1 MNRRRMR
8 PSLSVVVALAAVLL
22 NAVPGRADELNEARR
37 VRIAR
42 RLSAATVTVLVG
54 SGSGTGFIVNRE
66 GWIVTNAHVAAGI
79 LEGAEILVRYDSR
92 RDRRARVVAVDAEHD
107 LALLEAQDPP
117 ATRPLRLA
125 DSDRVVVGQNVL
137 AFGSPF
143 GLEGTVTQGIV
154 SARRDV
160 PSAGGGVIHNAIQTD
175 AAMNPGNSGGP
186 LVNSR
191 GEVIGV
197 NTTILSRTGT
207 STGIGFAIPANIVR
221 DLLVAVRRQQQAQGP
236 VAANQPPLP
245 WLGILAE
252 DFTNRSL
259 QGIQVRQ
266 VVQGGPAA
274 RAGLLG
280 QFDPPPAFVQTL
292 GVDWLG
298 HIIVAV
304 DGNPVRSM
312 RDLETQLR
320 AKHIG
325 DLVRLTV
332 TIAQG
337 TVAADAMVTLGPP
350 PQGNMPPSASPI
362 R

>member
-8 PSLSVVVALAAVLL
+8 HVFVATAVVALLGLAG
-22 NAVPGRADELNEARR
+22 PSRADELNEARR

-42 RLSAATVTVLVG
+42 RLSEATVTVLVG
-54 SGSGTGFIVNRE
+54 AGSGTGFIVNRE

-79 LEGAEILVRYDSR
+79 LEGAEILVRYDNR
-92 RDRRARVVAVDAEHD
+92 RDRQARVVAVDAEHD
-107 LALLEAQDPP
+107 LALLQARDAPVV
-117 ATRPLRLA
+117 RPLLLA
-125 DSDRVVVGQNVL
+125 DSDRVAVGQNVL

-143 GLEGTVTQGIV
+143 GLEGTITQGIV

-160 PSAGGGVIHNAIQTD
+160 PSAGGGTIRNAIQTD

-191 GEVIGV
+191 GDVIGV

-207 STGIGFAIPANIVR
+207 SAGIGFAIPSNIVR
-221 DLLVAVRRQQQAQGP
+221 ELLDAVRRQQRTGGGP
-236 VAANQPPLP
+236 VAAPEVPVLP

-252 DFTNRSL
+252 DFTTRGL
-259 QGIQVRQ
+259 AGIQVRQ

-280 QFDPPPAFVQTL
+280 QLDPPPQFVETL
-292 GVDWLG
+292 GVEWRG

-304 DGNPVRSM
+304 DGNAVRTM

-320 AKHIG
+320 GKRAG

-337 TVAADAMVTLGPP
+337 TVAADAMVTLAPP
-350 PQGNMPPSASPI
+350 PAGPRGNPAI

>member
-1 MNRRRMR
+1 MR
-8 PSLSVVVALAAVLL
+8 LYLSAAVLSATL
-22 NAVPGRADELNEARR
+22 ALAPALRADELNEARR

-42 RLSAATVTVLVG
+42 RLSEATVTVIVG

-66 GWIVTNAHVAAGI
+66 GWIITNAHVAAGI
-79 LEGAEILVRYDSR
+79 LEGAEILVRYDNR

-107 LALLEAQDPP
+107 LAILQAQDAPVI
-117 ATRPLRLA
+117 RPLRLG
-125 DSDRVVVGQNVL
+125 DSDRVAVGQNVL

-143 GLEGTVTQGIV
+143 GLEGTITQGIV

-160 PSAGGGVIHNAIQTD
+160 PSAGGGVIHSAIQTD

-186 LVNSR
+186 LVNAR
-191 GEVIGV
+191 GDVVGV

-207 STGIGFAIPANIVR
+207 SAGIGFAIPSNIVKQ
-221 DLLVAVRRQQQAQGP
+221 LIEAVRRQQRTLGP
-236 VAANQPPLP
+236 VASPNQPPLP
-245 WLGILAE
+245 WLGIFAE
-252 DFTNRSL
+252 DFTTRDL
-259 QGIQVRQ
+259 AGIQVRQ

-280 QFDPPPAFVQTL
+280 QLDPPPAFVQTL
-292 GVDWLG
+292 GVDWRG

-304 DGNPVRSM
+304 DGNAVRTM
-312 RDLETQLR
+312 RDLEARLR
-320 AKHIG
+320 GKRIG

-350 PQGNMPPSASPI
+350 PQGGMPRA

>member
-1 MNRRRMR
+1 MR
-8 PSLSVVVALAAVLL
+8 LSLCVAALAATLL
-22 NAVPGRADELNEARR
+22 FAPSTRADEMNEARR

-42 RLSAATVTVLVG
+42 RLSEATVTVLVG

-107 LALLEAQDPP
+107 LAILQAQDSPSI
-117 ATRPLRLA
+117 RPLRLA
-125 DSDRVVVGQNVL
+125 DSDRVAVGQNVL

-143 GLEGTVTQGIV
+143 RLEGTLTQGIV
-154 SARRDV
+154 RAPRAA
-160 PSAGGGVIHNAIQTD
+160 PSA
-175 AAMNPGNSGGP
+175 
-186 LVNSR
+186 VNSR
-191 GEVIGV
+191 GDVVGV
-197 NTTILSRTGT
+197 NPTILSRTGT
-207 STGIGFAIPANIVR
+207 SAGIGFAIPSNIVKQ
-221 DLLVAVRRQQQAQGP
+221 LLEAVRRQQRTLGP
-236 VAANQPPLP
+236 VASPNEPPLP

-252 DFTNRSL
+252 NFATRDL
-259 QGIQVRQ
+259 AGIQVRQ

-280 QFDPPPAFVQTL
+280 QLDPPPAFVQTL

-304 DGNPVRSM
+304 DGNAVRTM
-312 RDLETQLR
+312 RDLEARLR
-320 AKHIG
+320 GKRIG

-350 PQGNMPPSASPI
+350 PAQGIPRA

>member
-1 MNRRRMR
+1 
-8 PSLSVVVALAAVLL
+8 
-22 NAVPGRADELNEARR
+22 
-37 VRIAR
+37 
-42 RLSAATVTVLVG
+42 
-54 SGSGTGFIVNRE
+54 
-66 GWIVTNAHVAAGI
+66 VTNAHVAAGI
-79 LEGAEILVRYDSR
+79 LEGAEIFVRYDNR

-107 LALLEAQDPP
+107 LALLQADEPP
-117 ATRPLRLA
+117 PVRPLRLA
-125 DSDRVVVGQNVL
+125 DSDRVAVGQNVL

-143 GLEGTVTQGIV
+143 GLEGTITQGIV

-160 PSAGGGVIHNAIQTD
+160 PSAGGGVIRSAIQTD

-191 GEVIGV
+191 GDVIGV

-207 STGIGFAIPANIVR
+207 SAGIGFAIPSNIVR
-221 DLLVAVRRQQQAQGP
+221 ELLDAVRREQGTAGP
-236 VAANQPPLP
+236 VASNAPPLP

-252 DFTNRSL
+252 DFSARGL
-259 QGIQVRQ
+259 QGVQVRQ

-274 RAGLLG
+274 RAGLRG
-280 QFDPPPAFVQTL
+280 QLDPPPQFVQTL

-304 DGNPVRSM
+304 DGAPVHSM
-312 RDLETQLR
+312 RELETQLR
-320 AKHIG
+320 GRHAG
-325 DLVRLTV
+325 DFVRLTV

-337 TVAADAMVTLGPP
+337 TVAADAIVTLGPP
-350 PQGNMPPSASPI
+350 AQGTAPPGPATM